1 MPIQE
6 ETAPGQFTDADAGA
20 VIVRS
25 ARMVAVLALIG
36 LPVAAWRG
44 GWRSALLLLVG
55 AAVSASGLWEWRR
68 LMTALMIRMEP
79 AEGEHMVGAHRPSIG
94 FALAGFFVRLFLVV
108 AVLYVSLRY
117 LNGSALALV
126 AGIAMGVF
134 ALTVEGL
141 RLLRSGTI

>member
-1 MPIQE
+1 MPPDGD
-6 ETAPGQFTDADAGA
+6 TLPGQFTDADAGA
-20 VIVRS
+20 VIVRA
-25 ARMVAVLALIG
+25 ARTVGVLALAGIP
-36 LPVAAWRG
+36 LAAWKG
-44 GWRSALLLLVG
+44 GWRSALLLLIG

-79 AEGEHMVGAHRPSIG
+79 APGEHIAGAHRPSIG
-94 FALAGFFVRLFLVV
+94 FAMVGFFVRLFAVV

-126 AGIAMGVF
+126 AGLAMGVF
-134 ALTVEGL
+134 ALTLEGL